1 MYKGV
6 KSLKSSHNKLYNK
19 ILEDYM
25 SLAVILFTALAL
37 SMDAFTVSVT
47 KGMSV
52 KNLTK
57 GLAIKIALFFGVF
70 QGLMPLI
77 GWLLGVSF
85 EKYIKSIDHWIALVL
100 LSYLGFRMIREFI
113 EERKT
118 HSKGLA
124 REGDSCSVELST
136 NEIIML
142 SIATSIDALA
152 VGISFAFSD
161 VNIIQAA
168 LAITVVTFIMCLI
181 GVFMGRKIG
190 NVFNGYADLLGGV
203 ILIFIGLSIFNEHTN
218 LINDL
223 LTRI

>member
-1 MYKGV
+1 
-6 KSLKSSHNKLYNK
+6 
-19 ILEDYM
+19 M